1 MREGGDLRRRAGY
14 PISIRTRHAIF
25 RPPRPHRMKRILF
38 ATAAALAAASYACAP
53 PRPSE
58 QDYLSVISR
67 VMNVAVQDGQT
78 HVAGEKA
85 EGPLI
90 VDVKSF
96 AVGGRLVT
104 LHPVDR
110 QKVKAALPGNYV
122 TATPDSALFCDTS
135 SLGSGCWVKSYGIF
149 VHLKLMAS
157 NSPDRMQAHV
167 SVTTTDRRAYPT
179 NYCERIWK
187 VDFARAPQGWNE
199 TGHELIK
206 DCD

>member
-1 MREGGDLRRRAGY
+1 
-14 PISIRTRHAIF
+14 
-25 RPPRPHRMKRILF
+25 MKRTLL
-38 ATAAALAAASYACAP
+38 ALAAVLALALSAAACAP

-58 QDYLSVISR
+58 QDYLSVIPR
-67 VMNVAVQDGQT
+67 VMSLAAADGRAQ
-78 HVAGEKA
+78 VLGEKA
-85 EGPLI
+85 EGPLF

-110 QKVKAALPGNYV
+110 QRVRQALPGTYQ
-122 TATPDSALFCDTS
+122 TATPDSAMFCDRS
-135 SLGSGCWVKSYGIF
+135 DLGSGCWVKQYGVF
-149 VHLKLMAS
+149 VHLRLMAA
-157 NSPDRMQAHV
+157 NSADRMQAHV
-167 SVTTTDRRAYPT
+167 SSTITDRRSYPT

-187 VDFARAPQGWNE
+187 MDFVRAGSGWNE